1 MNLSHFFIDH
11 PRFAAVINIFITV
24 FGFAAAAFLPV
35 AQYPNIVPP
44 TVQITTAYPGASADT
59 VARTVATP
67 LEQAINGV
75 ENMDYISSQ
84 STGNGQLTI
93 TVIFKIGTNI
103 NTALMLTHNRV
114 QDTLSRLPQEVQLQ
128 GVQVKKTIPAL
139 LLGVHPYSPDG
150 SRSAEYISNYFI
162 LHVRDEIA
170 RLPGVADFWVLGER
184 QYAMRIWIDPDKAAA
199 SNISASDILN
209 VLRAQNAQVSAGALN
224 QPPVF
229 NNSGAA
235 YQINVRALGRLTT
248 PEEFGDIIVKSDSQ
262 GRVTRI
268 RDIGRVE
275 LGSVDYGSIAYA
287 DRHASAPFWVIATP
301 GADVV
306 QVEHKVWDKMAE
318 LKKSFPPG
326 IDYINIYDPT
336 TFVSQSIHE
345 VIVTIGIAIILV
357 VGVVYLFLQS
367 CRATI
372 IPVIAIPVSL
382 VGAFSILAAFGISI
396 NNLSLFGLVLA
407 VGIVVDDAI
416 VVVENVERNMA
427 LGMLPREAAHQTM
440 SEVST
445 ALIAIA
451 LTLCAVFVPSAFI
464 SGLSGLFFT
473 QFATTIAA
481 STVISCFVSLTL
493 SPALSAVLLKPHQ
506 AHAEPR
512 GLNRIL
518 RGAFGRFNAGFE
530 WISSS
535 YGKITSRFVRATAII
550 LTVYVGLISL
560 TGFQFARM
568 PTGFIPDQ
576 DIGYLV
582 TVIQLPP
589 GSSLARTDAVVREVN
604 DIILK
609 TPGVEHTSPVTG
621 FDVTTSTVSPN
632 AATIFFS
639 LPSLYGKHIP
649 GVNAATMLAAV
660 RKRLAGVKDAFVLVV
675 NPPPVQGLGAAG
687 GFKLMVEDRNNL
699 GPQALANATNALV
712 AAANKDPALAGVF
725 TLYNAGSPSLYADID
740 RLKAE
745 KVGLTPTDVFSTLQ
759 LYLGSQYV
767 NDFNYLGRA
776 FQVLA
781 QGDESFRQ
789 TPEDIA
795 RLKVR
800 NASGE
805 MVPIGSVVIF
815 NDETSPYRVPRYNLY
830 PAADVLGSAA
840 PGVASGTAME
850 RMAVLAKQVLPPGIT
865 FEWTDLAHQQE
876 QQGIPTLAIFAASA
890 VFVFLVLAAQYE
902 SWKLPLAI
910 VLIVPMCLLAS
921 ATGLAF
927 RGMPI
932 DILAQIGFVVL
943 VGLAAKNAIL
953 IVEFAR
959 QRQHVDG
966 DQPEEAATSAART
979 RLRPILMTSFAFI
992 LGVFPLAVATG
1003 AGSEMR
1009 QSLGT
1014 AVLFGMIG
1022 VTGFG
1027 LVFTPAFYTF
1037 IRNVGTRR
1045 AERPG
1050 SFDQDRW
1057 DGAERK
1063 LLSTIC
1069 PTASHNVPAVVL
1081 AGEADLVENEGVL
1094 HRGLATR
1101 IRRAGDRDVAGRR
1114 PPVTAASAGGAG
1126 CGTSKVLDDSAGRKA
1141 VVSNNASSRPC

>member
-1 MNLSHFFIDH
+1 MKLSHFFIDH
-11 PRFAAVINIFITV
+11 PRFAAVVSIFIVV
-24 FGFAAAAFLPV
+24 FGLAAAAFLPV

-44 TVQITTAYPGASADT
+44 TVQITASYPGASADV

-84 STGNGQLTI
+84 STSNGQLNI

-114 QDTLSRLPQEVQLQ
+114 QDTLSRLPQEVQLE

-139 LLGVHPYSPDG
+139 LLGIHPYSPDG

-170 RLPGVADFWVLGER
+170 RLPGVSDFWILGER
-184 QYAMRIWIDPDKAAA
+184 QYAMRIWIDPDRAAA
-199 SNISASDILN
+199 SAISASDILN
-209 VLRAQNAQVSAGALN
+209 VLRAQNTQVSAGALN

-229 NNSGAA
+229 NDSGGA
-235 YQINVRALGRLTT
+235 YQMNVRALGRLTT
-248 PEEFGDIIVKSDSQ
+248 PEQFGNIIVKSDSQ

-268 RDIGRVE
+268 RDIGHVE
-275 LGSVDYGSIAYA
+275 LGALDYGSKGYA
-287 DRHASAPFWVIATP
+287 DRYDSAPFWVIATP

-306 QVEHKVWDKMAE
+306 QVEHEVWDKMAE
-318 LKKSFPPG
+318 LKKNFPPG

-345 VIVTIGIAIILV
+345 VLKTIVIAIFLV

-367 CRATI
+367 WRATI

-382 VGAFSILAAFGISI
+382 LGSFSILALLGISI

-416 VVVENVERNMA
+416 VVVENVERSMA
-427 LGMLPREAAHQTM
+427 DGMSAREATHHTM

-464 SGLSGLFFT
+464 SGISGL
-473 QFATTIAA
+473 
-481 STVISCFVSLTL
+481 FVSLTL
-493 SPALSAVLLKPHQ
+493 SPALAAVLLKPHNG
-506 AHAEPR
+506 HAEPR
-512 GLNRIL
+512 GLNRIV
-518 RGAFGRFNAGFE
+518 RAAFSRFNDGFE
-530 WISSS
+530 WMSSR
-535 YGKITSRFVRATAII
+535 YARMTARFVRATALI
-550 LTVYVGLISL
+550 LVVYVGLISL
-560 TGFQFARM
+560 TAFQFARM

-582 TVIQLPP
+582 TVIQLPA
-589 GSSLARTDAVVREVN
+589 GSSLARTDAVVRKVN
-604 DIILK
+604 DIILT
-609 TPGVEHTSPVTG
+609 TPGIEHTSPVTG
-621 FDVTTSTVSPN
+621 FDVTTSTVAPN
-632 AATIFFS
+632 AATIFLA

-660 RKRLAGVKDAFVLVV
+660 RRRLAGIKDAFVLVI
-675 NPPPVQGLGAAG
+675 NPPAVQGLGSAG

-699 GPQALANATNALV
+699 GPQALADATNTLV
-712 AAANKDPALAGVF
+712 AAANKDRAFAGVF

-740 RLKAE
+740 RE
-745 KVGLTPTDVFSTLQ
+745 KVEKLGLTPTDVFSTLQ

-767 NDFNYLGRA
+767 NDFNYLGRT

-781 QGDESFRQ
+781 EGEEAFRQ
-789 TPEDIA
+789 TPDQIA

-805 MVPIGSVVIF
+805 MVPLGSVASF
-815 NDETSPYRVPRYNLY
+815 HDETAPYRIPRYNLY
-830 PAADVLGSAA
+830 PAADVLGAA
-840 PGVASGTAME
+840 GPGVASGTAMA
-850 RMAVLAKQVLPPGIT
+850 RMEGLAKEVLPPGFTI
-865 FEWTDLAHQQE
+865 EWTELSHQEE
-876 QQGIPTLAIFAASA
+876 QQGIPTIAIFAASA
-890 VFVFLVLAAQYE
+890 LFVFLVLAAQYE

-910 VLIVPMCLLAS
+910 VLILPMCLLAS
-921 ATGLAF
+921 ATGLDF

-959 QRQHVDG
+959 QRQDQDG
-966 DQPEEAATSAART
+966 DKPEEAATAAARI

-992 LGVFPLAVATG
+992 LGVFPLAVASG
-1003 AGSEMR
+1003 AGAEMR

-1022 VTGFG
+1022 VTAFG
-1027 LVFTPAFYTF
+1027 LLFTPAFYTF
-1037 IRNVGTRR
+1037 IRKVGSK
-1045 AERPG
+1045 RP
-1050 SFDQDRW
+1050 Q
-1057 DGAERK
+1057 
-1063 LLSTIC
+1063 
-1069 PTASHNVPAVVL
+1069 
-1081 AGEADLVENEGVL
+1081 
-1094 HRGLATR
+1094 
-1101 IRRAGDRDVAGRR
+1101 
-1114 PPVTAASAGGAG
+1114 
-1126 CGTSKVLDDSAGRKA
+1126 
-1141 VVSNNASSRPC
+1141 

>member
-1 MNLSHFFIDH
+1 MSET
-11 PRFAAVINIFITV
+11 R
-24 FGFAAAAFLPV
+24 
-35 AQYPNIVPP
+35 
-44 TVQITTAYPGASADT
+44 
-59 VARTVATP
+59 
-67 LEQAINGV
+67 
-75 ENMDYISSQ
+75 
-84 STGNGQLTI
+84 
-93 TVIFKIGTNI
+93 
-103 NTALMLTHNRV
+103 
-114 QDTLSRLPQEVQLQ
+114 SR
-128 GVQVKKTIPAL
+128 G
-139 LLGVHPYSPDG
+139 
-150 SRSAEYISNYFI
+150 
-162 LHVRDEIA
+162 
-170 RLPGVADFWVLGER
+170 LPGVADFWVLGER

-199 SNISASDILN
+199 SNVSASDILT

-229 NNSGAA
+229 SDSGAA

-248 PEEFGDIIVKSDSQ
+248 PEEFGDVIVKSDAQ

-287 DRHASAPFWVIATP
+287 DKYASAPFWVIATP

-306 QVEHKVWDKMAE
+306 QVEHEVWDKMAE

-336 TFVSQSIHE
+336 TFVSASIHE
-345 VIVTIGIAIILV
+345 VLVTIAIAIVLV
-357 VGVVYLFLQS
+357 IGVVYLFLQS
-367 CRATI
+367 WRATI

-382 VGAFSILAAFGISI
+382 VGAFTILSMFGISI

-427 LGMLPREAAHQTM
+427 QGMSPREAAHQTM

-451 LTLCAVFVPSAFI
+451 LTLCAVFIPSAFI
-464 SGLSGLFFT
+464 SGISGLFFT
-473 QFATTIAA
+473 QFAITIAA
-481 STVISCFVSLTL
+481 STVISCFVSLSL
-493 SPALSAVLLKPHQ
+493 SPALAAVLLKPH
-506 AHAEPR
+506 HGHVEPR

-518 RGAFGRFNAGFE
+518 QSAFGRFNAGFE
-530 WISSS
+530 WMSSK
-535 YGKITSRFVRATAII
+535 YARMTARFVRATALI
-550 LTVYVGLISL
+550 LVVYVGLISL

-568 PTGFIPDQ
+568 PTGFIPEQ

-582 TVIQLPP
+582 TVIQLPA

-609 TPGVEHTSPVTG
+609 TPGIEHTSPITG
-621 FDVTTSTVSPN
+621 FDVTTSTVAPN
-632 AATIFFS
+632 AATIFLG

-649 GVNAATMLAAV
+649 GVNAASMLTEV
-660 RKRLAGVKDAFVLVV
+660 RKRLAGVKDAFVLVI
-675 NPPPVQGLGAAG
+675 NPPAVQGLGSAG
-687 GFKLMVEDRNNL
+687 GFKLMVEDRNNA
-699 GPQALANATNALV
+699 GPQALADATNALV
-712 AAANKDPALAGVF
+712 AAANKDPAFGGVF
-725 TLYNAGSPSLYADID
+725 TLYNAGSPSLYADIN
-740 RLKAE
+740 REKAE
-745 KVGLTPTDVFSTLQ
+745 KLGLTPTDVFSTLQ

-767 NDFNYLGRA
+767 NDFNYLGRT

-781 QGDESFRQ
+781 EGDEAFRQ
-789 TPEDIA
+789 TPDQIA

-805 MVPIGSVVIF
+805 MVPIGSVATF
-815 NDETSPYRVPRYNLY
+815 NDETAPYRVPRYNLY
-830 PAADVLGSAA
+830 PAADVLGAAA
-840 PGVASGTAME
+840 PGVASGTAMA
-850 RMAVLAKQVLPPGIT
+850 RMEQLAKEVLPPGFT
-865 FEWTDLAHQQE
+865 FEWTELSHQQQ
-876 QQGIPTLAIFAASA
+876 QQGIPTIAIFAASA

-921 ATGLAF
+921 ATGLDF

-959 QRQHVDG
+959 QRQDQDG
-966 DQPEEAATSAART
+966 DAPEEAATAAARI

-992 LGVFPLAVATG
+992 LGVFPLAVASG

-1014 AVLFGMIG
+1014 AVFFGMLG
-1022 VTGFG
+1022 VTVFG
-1027 LVFTPAFYTF
+1027 LLFTPAFYTF
-1037 IRNVGTRR
+1037 IRKM
-1045 AERPG
+1045 G
-1050 SFDQDRW
+1050 SR
-1057 DGAERK
+1057 
-1063 LLSTIC
+1063 S
-1069 PTASHNVPAVVL
+1069 AS
-1081 AGEADLVENEGVL
+1081 
-1094 HRGLATR
+1094 
-1101 IRRAGDRDVAGRR
+1101 
-1114 PPVTAASAGGAG
+1114 
-1126 CGTSKVLDDSAGRKA
+1126 
-1141 VVSNNASSRPC
+1141 

>member
-1 MNLSHFFIDH
+1 MKLSHFFIEH
-11 PRFAAVINIFITV
+11 PRFAAVINIFIMV

-44 TVQITTAYPGASADT
+44 TVQITAAYPGASADT

-75 ENMDYISSQ
+75 EKMDYISSQ

-114 QDTLSRLPQEVQLQ
+114 QDTLTRLPQEVQLQ

-162 LHVRDEIA
+162 LHVRDKIA
-170 RLPGVADFWVLGER
+170 RLPGVADLWVLGER

-199 SNISASDILN
+199 SNINASDILN
-209 VLRAQNAQVSAGALN
+209 VLRAQNAQVPAGALN
-224 QPPVF
+224 QPPTF
-229 NNSGAA
+229 NDTGAA

-248 PEEFGDIIVKSDSQ
+248 SEQFGDIIVKSDSQ

-306 QVEHKVWDKMAE
+306 QVEHEVWDKMAE

-345 VIVTIGIAIILV
+345 VIVTIGIAIVLV

-367 CRATI
+367 WRATI

-427 LGMLPREAAHQTM
+427 LGMSPREAAHQTM

-451 LTLCAVFVPSAFI
+451 LTLCAVFGPSAFV
-464 SGLSGLFFT
+464 SGISGLFFT

-481 STVISCFVSLTL
+481 STVISSFVSLTL
-493 SPALSAVLLKPHQ
+493 SPALSAVLLNPHE

-512 GLNRIL
+512 GLSRIL

-530 WISSS
+530 WMSSS

-550 LTVYVGLISL
+550 LTVYVGLISI

-712 AAANKDPALAGVF
+712 AAANEDPAFAGVF

-767 NDFNYLGRA
+767 NDFNYLGRT

-789 TPEDIA
+789 TPENIA

-805 MVPIGSVVIF
+805 MVPIGSVATF
-815 NDETSPYRVPRYNLY
+815 NDETAPYRVPRYNLY

-850 RMAVLAKQVLPPGIT
+850 RVAVLAKQVLPPGIT

-876 QQGIPTLAIFAASA
+876 QQSTPTLLIFAASA
-890 VFVFLVLAAQYE
+890 LFVFLVLAAQYE
-902 SWKLPLAI
+902 SWKLPLSV

-921 ATGLAF
+921 ATGLRA
-927 RGMPI
+927 RG
-932 DILAQIGFVVL
+932 AC
-943 VGLAAKNAIL
+943 
-953 IVEFAR
+953 R
-959 QRQHVDG
+959 
-966 DQPEEAATSAART
+966 
-979 RLRPILMTSFAFI
+979 
-992 LGVFPLAVATG
+992 
-1003 AGSEMR
+1003 
-1009 QSLGT
+1009 
-1014 AVLFGMIG
+1014 
-1022 VTGFG
+1022 
-1027 LVFTPAFYTF
+1027 
-1037 IRNVGTRR
+1037 
-1045 AERPG
+1045 
-1050 SFDQDRW
+1050 
-1057 DGAERK
+1057 
-1063 LLSTIC
+1063 ST
-1069 PTASHNVPAVVL
+1069 
-1081 AGEADLVENEGVL
+1081 
-1094 HRGLATR
+1094 
-1101 IRRAGDRDVAGRR
+1101 
-1114 PPVTAASAGGAG
+1114 
-1126 CGTSKVLDDSAGRKA
+1126 
-1141 VVSNNASSRPC
+1141 SSRRSPSWCWSAWPRRMRS